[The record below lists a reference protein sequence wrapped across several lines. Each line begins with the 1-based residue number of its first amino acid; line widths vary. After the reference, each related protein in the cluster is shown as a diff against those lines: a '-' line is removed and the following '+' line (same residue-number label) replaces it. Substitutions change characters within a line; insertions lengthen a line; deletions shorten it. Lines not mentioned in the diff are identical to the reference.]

1 MTLDKPRAAVT
12 VAGFCAFLDLY
23 APQVVMPQLAEAFH
37 VSEAVAA
44 STVGISTLAVAIS
57 APLVG
62 LLSDKMPRKPLLLFA
77 VLALVLPTIM
87 LVLSDSLTEI
97 LVWRFFQGVF
107 LPAIFSATVAYISEE
122 WPATE
127 ASGVMGYYIAGS
139 ALGGFAGRFVTA
151 LMTDHFGWKS
161 GSLALTL
168 VTLLC
173 ALAIWKWL
181 PAGGERRAA
190 QANHV
195 SALEGLRRHL
205 TDPALVAT
213 YAIGFSVLFSMVAT
227 FTYVNFHLAQPPYSM
242 SVSALGM
249 IFLVYPIGA
258 FVTPASGFLIRRL
271 GRRGTILLALS
282 TSATGLLATL
292 GPGLAPVVVGLAM
305 FVTGV
310 FVAQTSATG
319 FVGQRAKTAR
329 TTAVGVYVCCYY
341 LGGSAGAEVPGLTV
355 WHAAGWPG
363 CVALVIAV
371 LAGAVGLAW
380 WAWRPQG
387 LVPVTEGCTVADAAE

>member
-23 APQVVMPQLAEAFH
+23 APQVVMPQLAESFH

-44 STVGISTLAVAIS
+44 STVGISTLAVAVS

-62 LLSDKMPRKPLLLFA
+62 LLTDKMRRKPVLLVA

-87 LVLSDSLTEI
+87 LVLADSLREI
-97 LVWRFFQGVF
+97 LIWRFFQGVF
-107 LPAIFSATVAYISEE
+107 LPAIFSSTVAYISEE
-122 WPATE
+122 WPASE
-127 ASGVMGYYIAGS
+127 ASGVTGYYIAGS
-139 ALGGFAGRFVTA
+139 ALGGFSGRFVTA

-173 ALAIWKWL
+173 ALMIWKWL
-181 PAGGERRAA
+181 PADNSRRVA
-190 QANHV
+190 QASHV

-205 TDPALVAT
+205 TDPALLAT
-213 YAIGFSVLFSMVAT
+213 YAVGFSVLFSMVAT
-227 FTYVNFHLAQPPYSM
+227 FTYVNFHLALPPFSM
-242 SVSALGM
+242 GVSALGM

-258 FVTPASGFLIRRL
+258 FVTPASGYLIRRL

-282 TSATGLLATL
+282 TSGAGLLATL
-292 GPGLAPVVVGLAM
+292 GPSLVEVVAGLAM

-319 FVGQRAKTAR
+319 FVGQRAKMAR
-329 TTAVGVYVCCYY
+329 TTAVGIYVCCYY
-341 LGGSAGAEVPGLTV
+341 LGGSAGAEIPGLTV
-355 WHAAGWPG
+355 WHIAGWPG
-363 CVALVIAV
+363 CVALVLAV
-371 LAGAVGLAW
+371 LASATSLAW
-380 WAWRPQG
+380 WAWRPQPQ
-387 LVPVTEGCTVADAAE
+387 LCLAE